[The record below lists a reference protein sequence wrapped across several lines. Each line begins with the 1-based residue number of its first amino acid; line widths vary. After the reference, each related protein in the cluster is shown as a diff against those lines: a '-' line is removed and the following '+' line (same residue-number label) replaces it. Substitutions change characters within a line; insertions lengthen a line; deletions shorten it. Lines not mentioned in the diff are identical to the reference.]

1 MKKNGSY
8 VYVST
13 KLKTNSGFTLIEIVV
28 VLIVMGI
35 ITAFAIG
42 RGFTNMPNLSVQ
54 TDVIKS
60 HLRHAQAR
68 AMNSNTFWGI
78 RTDAGGDS
86 YWMFRCDSS
95 DCTDIIRLP
104 GENANTVALSA
115 AGISLDPGTYAFDDR
130 GIPYYADH
138 NLDPNPSDLLVSD
151 RMITVSRAGA
161 DNITIIITKRTG
173 FIP

>member
-1 MKKNGSY
+1 MK
-8 VYVST
+8 T
-13 KLKTNSGFTLIEIVV
+13 DSGFTLIEIVV
-28 VLIVMGI
+28 VLIVMSI

-54 TDVIKS
+54 ADVIKS
-60 HLRHAQAR
+60 HLRHTQAR

-95 DCTDIIRLP
+95 VCNNTDIVRLP
-104 GENANTVALSA
+104 GENANTVDLAT
-115 AGISLDPGTYAFDDR
+115 AGISLESGTYSFDGR
-130 GIPYYADH
+130 GIPYYNTDH
-138 NLDPNPSDLLVSD
+138 EKEPSSSDLLVSD
-151 RMITVSRAGA
+151 QPVTVSKGA
-161 DNITIIITKRTG
+161 DEIPFIIIKNTG